1 MPSQAD
7 LTQGG
12 VLRLL
17 KGVQGEFMDSLL
29 EYYIKQI
36 FLEEDFSLSLEFDSA
51 LKWMCSCCLL
61 PDKLLIFR
69 NKILLADNVY
79 QKMFRM

>member
-7 LTQGG
+7 LTRGG
-12 VLRLL
+12 VLRFFQTCSG
-17 KGVQGEFMDSLL
+17 GVYGLIIRILHQAH
-29 EYYIKQI
+29 
-36 FLEEDFSLSLEFDSA
+36 FLEEDFILSLEFDSA
-51 LKWMCSCCLL
+51 LEWMCSRCLL

-69 NKILLADNVY
+69 NKILSVDNVY